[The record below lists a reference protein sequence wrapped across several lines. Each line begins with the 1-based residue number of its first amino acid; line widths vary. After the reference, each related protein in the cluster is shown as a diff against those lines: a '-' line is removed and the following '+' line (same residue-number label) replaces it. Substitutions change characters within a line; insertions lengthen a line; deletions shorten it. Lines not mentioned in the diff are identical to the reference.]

1 MHYHPLNLITEIILN
16 LFHDIPSLHLCDN
29 ILDMFKVE
37 LKREV
42 VLLYDNHN
50 FWDEMNITK
59 EEHDAIK
66 NLSYNKKIL
75 IQNSD
80 KGKSVDVLN
89 RLDYITPMNEMLS
102 DTSEFRNIDIKPGKE
117 IKLCAQL
124 EDRLISFF

>member
-1 MHYHPLNLITEIILN
+1 
-16 LFHDIPSLHLCDN
+16 
-29 ILDMFKVE
+29 MFKVE

-42 VLLYDNHN
+42 FLLYDNHN

-66 NLSYNKKIL
+66 NLSYSKKIL

-80 KGKSVDVLN
+80 KGKSVVVLN